1 MKKVI
6 NVSVVVTWLG
16 VVGRV
21 KWIIFLTL
29 FSTPV
34 PVTGWSLSSSKL
46 SSDEYSI
53 ITFRSTLP
61 PGLGTGFFPLP
72 MAKGFPPVFFLA
84 VCFVWAI
91 RESLPHSCKVLGLCQ
106 AGRALQFYVETSI
119 TWSASHGTLFG
130 ISGQCLKCL
139 SRWPRIVECTAFT
152 FSLDNLTRAFT
163 AVHSI

>member
-34 PVTGWSLSSSKL
+34 PVTGWGLSSSKL

-91 RESLPHSCKVLGLCQ
+91 HARPYLTVVRYEVCVKLGECSSFMWRHQSCDQLATGPYLELVG
-106 AGRALQFYVETSI
+106 
-119 TWSASHGTLFG
+119 SASNVCLD
-130 ISGQCLKCL
+130 GQGL
-139 SRWPRIVECTAFT
+139 
-152 FSLDNLTRAFT
+152 
-163 AVHSI
+163 